1 MTKRHISF
9 LFIFLFFVG
18 GAFAQ
23 REFVL
28 VIDPG
33 HGGHDPG
40 TVGAISHEKNVNLAV
55 SLKLGALIRQN
66 HPDVRVIFTRQDDT
80 FIGLADR
87 ANVANRNNAN
97 LFISI
102 HSNAA
107 ENRRATG
114 TETFVFG
121 LTRVQ
126 SNLDAAMRE
135 NRVILLEDDHETR
148 YAGFDPNCPSSF
160 IMFEFM
166 QNRFRDNS
174 IDFASRV
181 QANFASIGRVN
192 RGVKEGPF
200 LVLHHTASPA
210 VLIELG
216 FLSNVEEERFLN
228 SERGQNQLARAI
240 SDAFDSFK
248 RAYDLRA
255 GNAVSGTAPATNNVV
270 ATETATSAT
279 QPVFKVQIFSSRTV
293 LNRNDRNLRDL
304 QNVSFSYENGWYRY
318 SVGNASTMRQA
329 QELRDS
335 LQARFPG
342 AFVVAYLGDRR
353 IPVAEAQRMLQ

>member
-33 HGGHDPG
+33 HGGRDPG
-40 TVGAISHEKNVNLAV
+40 AVGAISQEKNINLAV
-55 SLKLGALIRQN
+55 ALKLGALIRQN

-87 ANVANRNNAN
+87 ANIANRNNAN

-102 HSNAA
+102 HTNAA
-107 ENRRATG
+107 RNRAATG

-121 LTRVQ
+121 LSSVQ
-126 SNLDAAMRE
+126 SNMEAAMRE
-135 NRVILLEDDHETR
+135 NSVILFEDDHETR
-148 YAGFDPNCPSSF
+148 YEGFDPNCPSSY

-166 QNRFRDNS
+166 QSRFRDNS

-181 QANFASIGRVN
+181 QDNFASLGRGN
-192 RGVKEGPF
+192 RGVKEAPF
-200 LVLHHTASPA
+200 LVLHSTTAPS
-210 VLIELG
+210 VLVELG
-216 FLSNVEEERFLN
+216 FISNAEEERFMN

-248 RAYDLRA
+248 RAYDLRT
-255 GNAVSGTAPATNNVV
+255 GNVVSGTAPAANNAV
-270 ATETATSAT
+270 ETAASAA

-304 QNVSFSYENGWYRY
+304 QNVSFSHENGWYRY
-318 SVGNASTMRQA
+318 SVGNASTLRQA

-342 AFVVAYLGDRR
+342 AFVVAYLGDKR
-353 IPVAEAQRMLQ
+353 IPVAEAQRMLNP